1 MPTEV
6 KIPLGVRNAMDG
18 LVPLV
23 VGTADAEG
31 TPNITFMSQ
40 LYYVDE
46 QHAALSYQFMNKTW
60 RNMRHNPFFTV
71 LITNPEDC
79 SMWKLELKFLEE
91 KKEGPIFEEMEM
103 QLLALATPQHIQFN
117 LHSALICRLVSYE
130 QVFAGST
137 T

>member
-1 MPTEV
+1 MTTEV
-6 KIPLGVRNAMDG
+6 KIPQGVREAMDG
-18 LVPLV
+18 LIPLV

-31 TPNITFMSQ
+31 IPNITFMSQ

-60 RNMRHNPFFTV
+60 RNIRQNPFFTV
-71 LITNPEDC
+71 FITNPEEF

-91 KKEGPIFEEMEM
+91 KQEGPVFEEMEM
-103 QLLALATPQHIQFN
+103 QLLALATPQHIQYNF
-117 LHSALICRLVSYE
+117 HSALICKIVSFK
-130 QVFAGST
+130 QVFEGST